1 MATNEDLAELLFPD
15 VTKTIEDLER
25 EYPLRNLPEGA
36 QVTRFAPSPTGFLH
50 TGSLFTSMISY
61 TYAKQ
66 IIAGDCLTPLS
77 EEEHQ
82 AIKAARDNS
91 SNIIFKERMMIS
103 KRKRELL
110 RLKATKKGAKEN
122 V

>member
-61 TYAKQ
+61 TYAGKNSPSADIVLEFPADLALKLNDTSFLLVSGQ
-66 IIAGDCLTPLS
+66 DCYITRRVS
-77 EEEHQ
+77 
-82 AIKAARDNS
+82 
-91 SNIIFKERMMIS
+91 
-103 KRKRELL
+103 
-110 RLKATKKGAKEN
+110 
-122 V
+122 